1 VSIRLTRDA
10 ILAAATLPT
19 ESVELKSLDGSVLVR
34 GLSAFDRDAFE
45 KSMFVTKGKTRE
57 FNMANVRAR
66 LVALCAVDD
75 NGGRLFA
82 DEDVVALGQVRAD
95 VVDKLFTVAQR
106 LSGLRDEDVAELGS
120 PSA

>member
-1 VSIRLTRDA
+1 LTRDA

-19 ESVELKSLDGSVLVR
+19 EDVEVKALGGSVTIR
-34 GLSAFDRDAFE
+34 GLSAVERDSFE
-45 KSMFVTKGKTRE
+45 KSMFVTKGKSRE
-57 FNMANVRAR
+57 FNLANVRAR
-66 LVALCAVDD
+66 LVALCAVDEA
-75 NGGRLFA
+75 GARLFS

-95 VVDKLFTVAQR
+95 VVDKLFTTAQR